1 MDCGKDGLDHGTGDR
16 HFGKLE
22 GDGAGVTHHAGA
34 DLDQLQLQAG
44 LDSSCKRNTWFEGL
58 DFVGHCFGG
67 RSPAEGL
74 SGAIVQQRSHLV

>member
-1 MDCGKDGLDHGTGDR
+1 MKTMFLLMAR
-16 HFGKLE
+16 YEARPLLPI
-22 GDGAGVTHHAGA
+22 
-34 DLDQLQLQAG
+34 DLVRQDF

-74 SGAIVQQRSHLV
+74 SGAIVQQRSHFV